1 MSIEDARIP
10 YAAPGYSIERIV
22 EGSGFHTINGIAF
35 GPDGRL
41 YAASMMGE
49 SISALDL
56 ATGAIE
62 IVVGPFAGESDDLVF
77 TPAGDLIWTAVLE
90 GAARMRTVDG
100 RIRDLATELPGCRAP
115 TRSHSRGTA
124 SACSSARSSWVRGSG
139 RST

>member
-1 MSIEDARIP
+1 
-10 YAAPGYSIERIV
+10 
-22 EGSGFHTINGIAF
+22 
-35 GPDGRL
+35 
-41 YAASMMGE
+41 MMGE
-49 SISALDL
+49 SIS
-56 ATGAIE
+56 GAIE

-77 TPAGDLIWTAVLE
+77 TPAGDLIWTAVLG

-115 TRSHSRGTA
+115 TRSRSRGTA